1 MRHTL
6 FLRGPRDGCISRRY
20 HLDREEKFSGC
31 RVSSDPCQ
39 ADDRLPGVWSEFLR
53 AKLSML
59 LAYGDSI
66 FPSPCSLFSTVSSD
80 GSRMFHYEFL
90 KFSPNFGEDEVFYS
104 STLFWVVFRIFIFFE
119 RSDFMIQNV
128 LWISEFLEF
137 LELWWNFMKDEIFYF
152 WVVFWIIRI
161 LWNRIFYEFLSFWN
175 FDQIL
180 KWNIRR

>member
-90 KFSPNFGEDEVFYS
+90 KFSPNLGEDEIFYS
-104 STLFWVVFRIFIFFE
+104 STLFWIVFRIFIFFE

-137 LELWWNFMKDEIFYF
+137 LELDETLWKMNFYSNFMKQN
-152 WVVFWIIRI
+152 I
-161 LWNRIFYEFLSFWN
+161 LWISKFLEFLELWSN
-175 FDQIL
+175 FEMKYKKIE
-180 KWNIRR
+180 